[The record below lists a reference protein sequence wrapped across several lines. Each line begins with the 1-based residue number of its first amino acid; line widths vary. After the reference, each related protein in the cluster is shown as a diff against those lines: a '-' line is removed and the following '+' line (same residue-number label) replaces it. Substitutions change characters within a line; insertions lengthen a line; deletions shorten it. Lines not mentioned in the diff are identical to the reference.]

1 MLKPLKRII
10 NFRTAIIV
18 FLYIVLKN
26 DNQSFITYE
35 IKEESMSPELLP
47 EDYIFAL
54 KVKNEIK
61 RGDIVVFKNEEKGI
75 DVVKR
80 VVGLPGETISS
91 ADGSVLINNE
101 PLSNDWATTITDDFI
116 KYKIEE
122 SELFVI
128 GDNRKLS
135 TSDSR
140 TLGAIKI
147 DKCLKLN
154 TGTGLIR
161 ELNLMNEIPFYL
173 WSTNTIKNKSLGTHQ
188 NKIAL
193 SPQRLQ

>member
-1 MLKPLKRII
+1 M

-26 DNQSFITYE
+26 ENQSFITYE

-116 KYKIEE
+116 KYEIED

-147 DKCLKLN
+147 DKCLKVKY
-154 TGTGLIR
+154 R
-161 ELNLMNEIPFYL
+161 YWPYQR
-173 WSTNTIKNKSLGTHQ
+173 IKSYE
-188 NKIAL
+188 
-193 SPQRLQ
+193 

>member
-26 DNQSFITYE
+26 ENQSFITYE

-116 KYKIEE
+116 KYEIED

-147 DKCLKLN
+147 DKCLKVKY
-154 TGTGLIR
+154 R
-161 ELNLMNEIPFYL
+161 YWPYQR
-173 WSTNTIKNKSLGTHQ
+173 IKSYE
-188 NKIAL
+188 
-193 SPQRLQ
+193 

>member
-10 NFRTAIIV
+10 NFRTAILV

-26 DNQSFITYE
+26 DNQSFTTYE

-80 VVGLPGETISS
+80 VVGLPGEVISS
-91 ADGSVLINNE
+91 ADGNVLINNE
-101 PLSNDWATTITDDFI
+101 PISDPWARTITDDFI
-116 KYKIEE
+116 QQSLGEDE
-122 SELFVI
+122 VFVL
-128 GDNRKLS
+128 GDQRRLS
-135 TSDSR
+135 SSDSR
-140 TLGAIKI
+140 TLGPVSTK
-147 DKCLKLN
+147 DCLK
-154 TGTGLIR
+154 
-161 ELNLMNEIPFYL
+161 
-173 WSTNTIKNKSLGTHQ
+173 IKYRYWPYQRFKSYE
-188 NKIAL
+188 
-193 SPQRLQ
+193 

>member
-10 NFRTAIIV
+10 NFRTAILV

-26 DNQSFITYE
+26 DNQSFTTYE

-80 VVGLPGETISS
+80 VVGLPGEVISS
-91 ADGSVLINNE
+91 ADGNVLINNE
-101 PLSNDWATTITDDFI
+101 PISDPWARTITDDFI
-116 KYKIEE
+116 KYE
-122 SELFVI
+122 
-128 GDNRKLS
+128 NRKLS

-140 TLGAIKI
+140 TLGAIDI
-147 DKCLKLN
+147 DKCLKVKY
-154 TGTGLIR
+154 R
-161 ELNLMNEIPFYL
+161 YWPYQR
-173 WSTNTIKNKSLGTHQ
+173 IKSYE
-188 NKIAL
+188 
-193 SPQRLQ
+193 